1 MRICFRSLAAAIVA
15 SAPGAVLG
23 QPSATI
29 TPQETA
35 TRRDAIAARI
45 DSGIVIAFGGRA
57 LVHDFSTFYQLPAFR
72 YLTELNEPDAA
83 VVMVVRNKRAQSTL
97 FLTPLDART
106 AFYYGQRVDSL
117 TSMTKYGMPGRSA
130 AALPAFLDSLATTG
144 LPFYHVPDVETMDF
158 ARNDTLTRGQEALKG
173 LARRH
178 PTLAVRNGMP
188 YVLQARAKKSDAEIA
203 LIRQAAEI
211 SAEGHRAAML
221 TANPTQ
227 EYELRA
233 ALEYEFTRRG
243 AERPAYGSI
252 VGAGINGTTLHYMKA
267 GDPAKRGDL
276 VVLDAAAE
284 YRGYAADI
292 TRTIPVSGTYTA
304 EQRQLYKLVRDA
316 QDIAERF
323 SKPGMS
329 VRAAADSSVALRAR
343 GLAAL
348 GLVESVDAS
357 FDPPWN
363 VNCATSPAQCR
374 QSNLWMIHGI
384 THGIGLAVHDP
395 MQESGPDA
403 KFAVGDAFTIEPGI
417 YVSTKAL
424 DVLPDTPKNRAF
436 IAKVRSTV
444 LKYQNTGVRIE
455 DDYIITGKGLE
466 RISLVPREMDE
477 IEALMKRRAAIQP

>member
-1 MRICFRSLAAAIVA
+1 MRIPLRQLAAAVVA
-15 SAPGAVLG
+15 LTPAALLA
-23 QPSATI
+23 QPNASI

-35 TRRDAIAARI
+35 ARREAIAARI
-45 DSGIVIAFGGRA
+45 DSGVIIAFGGRA

-83 VVMVVRNKRAQSTL
+83 LVMVVRNKRPQSTL

-117 TSMTKYGMPGRSA
+117 TSMSTYGMPGRSSS
-130 AALPAFLDSLATTG
+130 ALPGFLDSLATTG

-173 LARRH
+173 LAKRH

-188 YVLQARAKKSDAEIA
+188 LVLQARAKKSDAELA

-233 ALEYEFTRRG
+233 VLEYEFTRRG

-267 GDPAKRGDL
+267 GDPAKPGDL
-276 VVLDAAAE
+276 VVMDAAAE
-284 YRGYAADI
+284 FRGYAADI

-348 GLVESVDAS
+348 GLVESTDAS

-395 MQESGPDA
+395 MQENGSEA
-403 KFAVGDAFTIEPGI
+403 KFAIGDAFTIEPGI

-436 IAKVRSTV
+436 IAKVRNTV

-455 DDYIITGKGLE
+455 DDYIITSKGLE
-466 RISLVPREMDE
+466 RISLVPREMNE
-477 IEALMKRRAAIQP
+477 IEALMKRRAKIQP